1 MKIAVRDRAPIFQ
14 EEQNAGDERKA
25 EKKIDPSKNAHP
37 IENVSHSHR
46 IKSVRLLDYREKIL
60 RY

>member
-25 EKKIDPSKNAHP
+25 EKK
-37 IENVSHSHR
+37 
-46 IKSVRLLDYREKIL
+46 
-60 RY
+60 